1 MSIGRLFFQYP
12 SNRSITS
19 LSHSKLPKHEPK
31 NRAADSHFV
40 WLWVWF
46 WYVRISKESVESIFR
61 MLLPSFSLNCNLRN
75 LLFKHKRLFTGVISA
90 GLSLSNDCNVLILPD
105 SSTVS
110 SVLGSPSKDTLL
122 TILWARWSASWI
134 EINYKHWQYWQGI
147 DNCRIRKKYNDTRN
161 TTSAS
166 CVLMFLFW
174 QSCRFPVLAWGGWLG
189 NADGIESQ
197 RPGRSTEHH
206 NQIDGGLFQSFLLL
220 LFHDPPFIKS
230 TGSGPAW
237 MSKNSSPGKQKP
249 PKRKKFLAICFLQL
263 FHIGAE
269 G

>member
-1 MSIGRLFFQYP
+1 
-12 SNRSITS
+12 
-19 LSHSKLPKHEPK
+19 
-31 NRAADSHFV
+31 
-40 WLWVWF
+40 
-46 WYVRISKESVESIFR
+46 

-147 DNCRIRKKYNDTRN
+147 DKCRIRKKYNDTRN

-174 QSCRFPVLAWGGWLG
+174 QSCRFPSPCLGWLTWKCWR
-189 NADGIESQ
+189 NWEPKTWEIHRTSQ
-197 RPGRSTEHH
+197 PNWRRVVSEFLAPAISWSTFHL
-206 NQIDGGLFQSFLLL
+206 NQLDLAQLECPKTAVLENKSPQKGKSFLPYAFCSFSILAL
-220 LFHDPPFIKS
+220 R
-230 TGSGPAW
+230 GSSHGFPI
-237 MSKNSSPGKQKP
+237 SPCHGNFWQAN
-249 PKRKKFLAICFLQL
+249 KRQDCHMLPY
-263 FHIGAE
+263 
-269 G
+269 